1 MPERSHADHALH
13 VAAHPTLVRIGR
25 AIRRLRTEASA
36 TQASLAERSNLA
48 VETISRLESGLADV
62 SVLRLEKLAVSG
74 LKVPLT
80 VLFEPAVRT
89 ARPKMRP
96 SLKRVVSLLED
107 LSDDDLDDVYVGLQR
122 LLGVRAQRAKARTT
136 AKKVSRGS
144 KGPT

>member
-1 MPERSHADHALH
+1 MLGQARPDHARD

-36 TQASLAERSNLA
+36 TQASLAERSSLA

-80 VLFEPAVRT
+80 ALFDPPTRSL
-89 ARPKMRP
+89 RPKVRP
-96 SLKRVVSLLED
+96 ALKRIVSLLED
-107 LSDDDLDDVYVGLQR
+107 LPDDDLDDVYVALHR
-122 LLGVRAQRAKARTT
+122 LLAVRGRRKATRATK
-136 AKKVSRGS
+136 
-144 KGPT
+144 